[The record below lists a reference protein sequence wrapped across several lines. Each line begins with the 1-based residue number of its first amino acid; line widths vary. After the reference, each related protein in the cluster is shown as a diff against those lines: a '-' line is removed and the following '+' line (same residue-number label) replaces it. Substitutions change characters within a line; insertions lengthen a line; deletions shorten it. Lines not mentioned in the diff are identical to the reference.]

1 MASRHQSPSL
11 MAPAHLALI
20 NQNGSIPWSNQPPS
34 LAQLHD
40 LARCWLLT
48 LERGLFLEEFLP
60 SPLPSTATIG
70 PSSSASLPSPSI
82 GFQCF
87 PNFVFYKM
95 RFPFYPPF
103 RQTSLEGR
111 GMTKEKKLH
120 RKLHLRQPLMA
131 CFSESLAEN

>member
-1 MASRHQSPSL
+1 MASRHQNPSL
-11 MAPAHLALI
+11 MAPAHLALT
-20 NQNGSIPWSNQPPS
+20 NQKVSIPWSNQLPS

-48 LERGLFLEEFLP
+48 LERGLFIMP

-70 PSSSASLPSPSI
+70 LSSSTPLPSPSI

-111 GMTKEKKLH
+111 GMTKGKKLH
-120 RKLHLRQPLMA
+120 RKLHLHQPLMA